1 MPTQPAALAQ
11 DLLWDT
17 AMCKL
22 IPSLLGLATTS
33 LIACGAVPAGME
45 DPAIDSDAVTGE
57 STHAESHPGAADDPA
72 LAGIA
77 DDALQQSAQTTAQVP
92 ARRRAWFA
100 DYNRGETLEYLDAPY
115 TTLSGDPRYPRA
127 ARHSLHQDVAY
138 GPHPRNRLDVWSLDR
153 RRPTPVVVYIHGG
166 GFVGGSKEQVH
177 LPRNTVPRLLAAGLS
192 VVSIDYRYGYEDPQ
206 AALLAT
212 NPDDEGSINN
222 VNGTRMD
229 YILRDCARAI
239 QFLRYRASE
248 LNIDP
253 TRIGVYGN
261 SAGAGCA
268 TWVGTVEDLAVRNH
282 PDPVLRQSTRIQ
294 AVGHTNGQSTYAY
307 SRWPE
312 LLSMDPEFVYDNMN
326 SVRMTQMTQEDL
338 FNSADG
344 RRLEAVLDYYQAMD
358 PSDPPFITINN
369 NPDLPQSQ
377 ITDASQ
383 VIHHPR
389 GHVSLYER
397 CVAMGMD
404 CTIRTRD
411 LQAGPDDDVQAF
423 MVRVLGA
430 AGL

>member
-1 MPTQPAALAQ
+1 
-11 DLLWDT
+11 
-17 AMCKL
+17 MCKL
-22 IPSLLGLATTS
+22 IPCLLGLAAAS
-33 LIACGAVPAGME
+33 LIACGGVPPGLE
-45 DPAIDSDAVTGE
+45 DPAVDSDAVTGE
-57 STHAESHPGAADDPA
+57 SEHLDPLTTPGS
-72 LAGIA
+72 AGLS
-77 DDALQQSAQTTAQVP
+77 DDALQTSAQAAPPVA

-100 DYNRGETLEYLDAPY
+100 NYNRGETLDYLDAPY
-115 TTLSGDPRYPRA
+115 TTTAGDPRYLRA
-127 ARHSLHQDVAY
+127 ARHNFHQDVAY

-153 RRPTPVVVYIHGG
+153 RRPAPVVVYIHGG
-166 GFVGGSKEQVH
+166 GFVGGGKQQVH

-192 VVSIDYRYGYEDPQ
+192 VVSIDYRYGYEDPN

-222 VNGTRMD
+222 VNGTRLD

-239 QFLRYRASE
+239 QFLRYRATE

-282 PDPVLRQSTRIQ
+282 PDPVLRESTRIQ

-312 LLSMDPEFVYDNMN
+312 LLEMDPDFVYDNMN
-326 SVRMTQMTQEDL
+326 SVRLTQMTQDDL
-338 FNSADG
+338 FNTAQG
-344 RRLEAVLDYYQAMD
+344 QRLEAVMDYYQAMD
-358 PSDPPFITINN
+358 PTDPPFITIND
-369 NPDLPQSQ
+369 NPDLDQSQ
-377 ITDASQ
+377 ITDANQ

-389 GHVSLYER
+389 GHVALYER
-397 CVAMGMD
+397 CASMGMD
-404 CTIRTRD
+404 CTIRTLDR
-411 LQAGPDDDVQAF
+411 QEGPDADVQEF